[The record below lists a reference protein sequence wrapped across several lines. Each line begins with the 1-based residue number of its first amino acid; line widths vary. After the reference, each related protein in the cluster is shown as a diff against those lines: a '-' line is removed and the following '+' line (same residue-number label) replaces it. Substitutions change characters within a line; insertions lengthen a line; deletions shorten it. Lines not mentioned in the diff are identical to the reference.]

1 MYNNNSKCYQ
11 YFAGTDADLL
21 IHEATLED
29 ELIKE
34 ALEKKHRFG
43 NDDWSGN
50 NEIIE
55 GSLNFKPMRKL

>member
-1 MYNNNSKCYQ
+1 MYNNNSKCL

-29 ELIKE
+29 ELMIE

-43 NDDWSGN
+43 NDDWSWN

-55 GSLNFKPMRKL
+55 GLLNFKLMRKL